1 MKSAIQKAIY
11 YSAATPNYYN
21 PITYKYNDLE
31 SFSAIIE
38 SLKNEIDVISIF
50 APKDNICYTIFS
62 QLSYSYHE
70 LMLDKVSS
78 IFLVNR
84 QDCAIKLVRDDQ
96 VEKEE
101 ERVAIL
107 KIDSVLSEMPKKSSY
122 LSYPLLLG
130 FGILGGVLGTQFL
143 KE

>member
-1 MKSAIQKAIY
+1 MKAVEKAIY
-11 YSAATPNYYN
+11 YSAVTPNYN
-21 PITYKYNDLE
+21 SITYHYSDLE

-50 APKDNICYTIFS
+50 APKDDICYTIFN
-62 QLSYSYHE
+62 QLIYSYHD
-70 LMLDKVSS
+70 LMLDKVTVL
-78 IFLVNR
+78 FLVNR
-84 QDCAIKLVRDDQ
+84 QDCAIKLVRS
-96 VEKEE
+96 EE
-101 ERVAIL
+101 IKNDTRVAIL

-130 FGILGGVLGTQFL
+130 FGILGGVLATQFL